1 MREDGADADGVFV
14 TPVHAGLFAASDDQD
29 SGGGFDM
36 PGGDEE
42 AGLARLVAPV
52 SPLNGRWSFAG
63 CAADGCLRT
72 YEVLHRG
79 HNRAGRDAI
88 EALERGD
95 VVRFKSPVLLGDG
108 LTYRASL

>member
-42 AGLARLVAPV
+42 AGLSELAVAHV
-52 SPLNGRWSFAG
+52 LLAL
-63 CAADGCLRT
+63 ADVVEFLIGF
-72 YEVLHRG
+72 
-79 HNRAGRDAI
+79 RAGAESLRI
-88 EALERGD
+88 FGFEAFDNGGGPDSVQEVG
-95 VVRFKSPVLLGDG
+95 
-108 LTYRASL
+108 